1 MSIVENLPLLRT
13 ANKPNKPKIACLLT
27 ATVAILATS
36 CSAQSAQ
43 ASPVENYGQDLQGLQ
58 NAFAEKNVHILQ
70 LGDSHTAG
78 DYLTEQLRKR
88 LQQEVGDGGLG
99 FAYPMA
105 VKGQRVARHGYSG
118 SGWKL
123 SNSRFDKNEDYP
135 IGGMVAT
142 STGSG
147 GRLTVTSQYY
157 NKDHQQARIMVN
169 GKTGQQ
175 ITIND
180 ANGTRELPLLQDG
193 WQTVSTPIVFP
204 YTLSAEAG
212 TKVGGAWINR
222 GSGGTVSALGI
233 NGATQSYWQR
243 WRPQLQQDFATS
255 QADLVILAYGTN
267 EAFQNNVSD
276 QKQIT
281 KQAIATVRAGLPN
294 ASILVLGAPE
304 SLKSTSGSCGTRATS
319 LDSVQSQLRQAAQES
334 GVLYWS
340 WEDAMGGRCSMKSWI
355 SQGLGASDGVHF
367 TRSGYER
374 AANTLYSDLKQLLSN
389 SNSVINIP
397 SFSSASST
405 PKLVPAT
412 PSVSFETDKLLKDS
426 STMRI
431 RPITK

>member
-1 MSIVENLPLLRT
+1 MITQDRISSIMS
-13 ANKPNKPKIACLLT
+13 NKPKFTGLFS
-27 ATVAILATS
+27 VALAIMATS
-36 CSAQSAQ
+36 CSVQDAS
-43 ASPVENYGQDLQGLQ
+43 ASPVENFGQDLQGLKK
-58 NAFAEKNVHILQ
+58 AFEQKKLHVVQ

-88 LQQEVGDGGLG
+88 LQQDIGDGGLG

-118 SGWKL
+118 SGWQL
-123 SNSRFDKNEDYP
+123 SNSRFDKNGDYAL
-135 IGGMVAT
+135 GGMTAT
-142 STGSG
+142 STGSS

-157 NKDHQQARIMVN
+157 NNDSQQARIVVN
-169 GKTGQQ
+169 GQSGQS
-175 ITIND
+175 IKVSD
-180 ANGTRELPLLQDG
+180 SNGVRNLPLSKNG

-204 YTLSAEAG
+204 YSVQAEAG

-222 GSGGTVSALGI
+222 PTGGTVSALGI

-243 WRPQLQQDFATS
+243 WRPELEQDLAAS

-267 EAFQNNVSD
+267 EAFQGSANN

-281 KQAIATVRAGLPN
+281 KDAIAKVRQGLPN

-304 SLKSTSGSCGTRATS
+304 SLKSTSGSCGTRAPS
-319 LDSVQSQLRQAAQES
+319 LDTVQAQLRQAAQES

-374 AANTLYSDLKQLLSN
+374 TANSLYSDLKQLL
-389 SNSVINIP
+389 
-397 SFSSASST
+397 ASSNT
-405 PKLVPAT
+405 TYSISVPRLFSTGSSLVP
-412 PSVSFETDKLLKDS
+412 DS
-426 STMRI
+426 SSLSDTSSIRI
-431 RPITK
+431 SPVTTH